1 MGKSFV
7 RYLVHAFIITYFNL
21 IHIFLQCTW
30 ISFWVQLFLS
40 LIKKWWFR
48 NAPNL
53 AKIIIYEIGLTALKN
68 RLIAL
73 LIFIFFYNMSHLKL
87 YNMRNV
93 QCIHPLYGYVKNL
106 NASYF
111 RFRWICR
118 TDIMH
123 LSSIVLLKIRYPHY
137 NAIFVQY
144 NSYDANTVPFVS
156 M

>member
-1 MGKSFV
+1 M
-7 RYLVHAFIITYFNL
+7 
-21 IHIFLQCTW
+21 QCTW

-87 YNMRNV
+87 YNMSNV
-93 QCIHPLYGYVKNL
+93 QCIHPLYGYVKKVND
-106 NASYF
+106 SYF
-111 RFRWICR
+111 RSGCICPCR
-118 TDIMH
+118 TYIMH
-123 LSSIVLLKIRYPHY
+123 LSSIVLLKIRYLHY

-144 NSYDANTVPFVS
+144 NIYYANTVPFVS
-156 M
+156 MYVHSF

>member
-1 MGKSFV
+1 M
-7 RYLVHAFIITYFNL
+7 
-21 IHIFLQCTW
+21 QCTW

-87 YNMRNV
+87 YNMSNV
-93 QCIHPLYGYVKNL
+93 QCIHPLYGYVKKVND
-106 NASYF
+106 SYF
-111 RFRWICR
+111 RSGCIWVHTSCICRVLSSWKFDTLIIMQYLSNTIVMLLTQYLLFRWTNMCI
-118 TDIMH
+118 
-123 LSSIVLLKIRYPHY
+123 
-137 NAIFVQY
+137 AF
-144 NSYDANTVPFVS
+144 NSCYILYIQKFCN
-156 M
+156 

>member
-1 MGKSFV
+1 
-7 RYLVHAFIITYFNL
+7 
-21 IHIFLQCTW
+21 
-30 ISFWVQLFLS
+30 
-40 LIKKWWFR
+40 
-48 NAPNL
+48 
-53 AKIIIYEIGLTALKN
+53 
-68 RLIAL
+68 
-73 LIFIFFYNMSHLKL
+73 MSHLKL

-156 M
+156 MNSMCIAFNSCYILYIQKFCN